1 MKENQDMTTLPPVIT
16 VLESVKKRSRALEKI
31 MLGIIAILA
40 LSGLSL
46 FGVAFFMEGADR
58 LVILVGGALFFAL
71 AFLPYA
77 QVQYLRKQNLVIGMI
92 LTLADEIHA
101 EVTTERLN
109 QLASQLL
116 QFSLRGRP

>member
-1 MKENQDMTTLPPVIT
+1 MTTLPPVIT